1 MIETNK
7 DAYGLDLKK
16 YKLGGVARLHNALNN
31 INLEVKSLGYE
42 TVDYEAGINKSYR
55 LVNKSQKTKNQSI
68 EYGSFDDANGLAGI
82 EAPNNGF
89 FGLVQIEEPV
99 LIDDPGKTPTRSE

>member
-1 MIETNK
+1 
-7 DAYGLDLKK
+7 
-16 YKLGGVARLHNALNN
+16 HNALNN